1 MERCLLPDVAPSCPR
16 VARCLVLRSFALA
29 ATRVSPHLLNL
40 KAYAPKCRA
49 SRRGLQTEKNKQKEK
64 QKEKGSRVGIERR
77 RRPIPDSATLSKAP
91 SQQHLTPC
99 DSPILSLSHSFALPS
114 ASTSYSLG
122 ISLLLSL
129 SAASSTALFMGCLG
143 SLNKSSCSCS
153 SFEAAT
159 LPSPQLDFVGIR
171 TQLVQGLEIT
181 LEHTL

>member
-64 QKEKGSRVGIERR
+64 EEMEKGRREGIERR

-99 DSPILSLSHSFALPS
+99 DSPHS
-114 ASTSYSLG
+114 
-122 ISLLLSL
+122 ISLPLLRSSL
-129 SAASSTALFMGCLG
+129 CIYLLLTHRLLAP
-143 SLNKSSCSCS
+143 
-153 SFEAAT
+153 
-159 LPSPQLDFVGIR
+159 LPLLR
-171 TQLVQGLEIT
+171 LVQQLY
-181 LEHTL
+181 LWAVWVA

>member
-64 QKEKGSRVGIERR
+64 EKGRRVGIERR

-99 DSPILSLSHSFALPS
+99 DSPHSISPTPSLSSLYLPLTHSPS
-114 ASTSYSLG
+114 P
-122 ISLLLSL
+122 
-129 SAASSTALFMGCLG
+129 
-143 SLNKSSCSCS
+143 CS
-153 SFEAAT
+153 S
-159 LPSPQLDFVGIR
+159 PSLR
-171 TQLVQGLEIT
+171 LVQQLY
-181 LEHTL
+181 LWAVWVA

>member
-1 MERCLLPDVAPSCPR
+1 MPVARCCPELPQ

-64 QKEKGSRVGIERR
+64 ETEKGRRRRRRR

-99 DSPILSLSHSFALPS
+99 DSPHSISPTPSLSPLNLPLTHSPS
-114 ASTSYSLG
+114 P
-122 ISLLLSL
+122 
-129 SAASSTALFMGCLG
+129 
-143 SLNKSSCSCS
+143 CS
-153 SFEAAT
+153 S
-159 LPSPQLDFVGIR
+159 PSLR
-171 TQLVQGLEIT
+171 LVQQLY
-181 LEHTL
+181 LWAVWVA